1 MELLVWH
8 KREQHIVC
16 CEEKTEGERERMKPF
31 HSELMMNIAQQIET
45 RKQKEQCI

>member
-16 CEEKTEGERERMKPF
+16 CEEKNKEEKDRMKPF
-31 HSELMMNIAQQIET
+31 RSELMMNIAQQIE
-45 RKQKEQCI
+45 